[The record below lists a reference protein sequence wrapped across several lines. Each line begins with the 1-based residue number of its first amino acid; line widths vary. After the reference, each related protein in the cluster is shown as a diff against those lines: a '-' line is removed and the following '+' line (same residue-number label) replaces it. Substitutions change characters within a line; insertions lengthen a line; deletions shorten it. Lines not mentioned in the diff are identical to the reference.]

1 MTKTPTPLPLH
12 AEDMT
17 VFTRALSRQLGD
29 ASPSHLALMNMIAR
43 AAGFQNVQH
52 MRAASAAARR
62 LGNQTDDSIV
72 DSRSVER
79 TLHQFD
85 EFGRLRQWPSRR
97 SIQTLALWALWAT
110 LPANQLLD
118 ERKVNDH
125 FADEHLF
132 EDPATL
138 RRTMIS
144 CGLLSRKR
152 DGTDYR
158 RIEQQPPAEAK
169 AVIHA
174 LSVRRRARA
183 TAGTGT
189 RYA

>member
-1 MTKTPTPLPLH
+1 MTKTPIPLH
-12 AEDMT
+12 ADDMT
-17 VFTRALSRQLGD
+17 VFARALSRQLGD
-29 ASPSHLALMNMIAR
+29 ASPSHLTLMNMIAR

-52 MRAASAAARR
+52 MRAASAAMRR
-62 LGNQTDDSIV
+62 LDNQTDDVVV

-85 EFGRLRQWPSRR
+85 ELGRLRQWPSRR

-110 LPANQLLD
+110 LPANQSLD
-118 ERKVNDH
+118 ERNVNDH

-132 EDPATL
+132 EDAATL

-144 CGLLSRKR
+144 CGLLSRKK

-174 LSVRRRARA
+174 LSVRRRGRA
-183 TAGTGT
+183 IFGTGT

>member
-1 MTKTPTPLPLH
+1 MTKTPIPLH
-12 AEDMT
+12 ADDMT
-17 VFTRALSRQLGD
+17 VFTSALSRQLGD
-29 ASPSHLALMNMIAR
+29 ASPSHLILMNMIAR

-62 LGNQTDDSIV
+62 LDSQTDDIVV

-79 TLHQFD
+79 TLRQFD

-97 SIQTLALWALWAT
+97 SVQTLALWALWAT
-110 LPANQLLD
+110 LPANQSLD
-118 ERKVNDH
+118 EPKVNDR

-132 EDPATL
+132 EDAATL

-158 RIEQQPPAEAK
+158 RIERQPPAEAK

-174 LSVRRRARA
+174 LSARRRVRA
-183 TAGTGT
+183 TAGTET
-189 RYA
+189 RHA

>member
-1 MTKTPTPLPLH
+1 MTKTPMPLH
-12 AEDMT
+12 ADDMT
-17 VFTRALSRQLGD
+17 VFARALSRQLGD
-29 ASPSHLALMNMIAR
+29 ASPSHLTLMNMIAR

-62 LGNQTDDSIV
+62 LDSQTDDRVI
-72 DSRSVER
+72 DSRAVER

-97 SIQTLALWALWAT
+97 SIQTLSLWALWAT
-110 LPANQLLD
+110 LPTHQALD
-118 ERKVNDH
+118 EREVNGH

-132 EDPATL
+132 EDAATL

-158 RIEQQPPAEAK
+158 RIERKPPAEAK

-174 LSVRRRARA
+174 LSARRRTRA
-183 TAGTGT
+183 TACTET
-189 RYA
+189 RHA

>member
-1 MTKTPTPLPLH
+1 MTKTPIPLH
-12 AEDMT
+12 ADDMT
-17 VFTRALSRQLGD
+17 VFTRALSQQLGD
-29 ASPSHLALMNMIAR
+29 ASPSHLTLMNMIAR

-62 LGNQTDDSIV
+62 LDNQTDDRV
-72 DSRSVER
+72 DDARSVER

-110 LPANQLLD
+110 LPANQALD

-125 FADEHLF
+125 FAGEHLF
-132 EDPATL
+132 GDAATL

-144 CGLLSRKR
+144 CGMLSRKR

-158 RIEQQPPAEAK
+158 RIEQKPPAEAK
-169 AVIHA
+169 AVIRTVNA
-174 LSVRRRARA
+174 RRRARA
-183 TAGTGT
+183 TAGTET
-189 RYA
+189 RHV